1 MKSAV
6 PVPAGLHV
14 GVIMD
19 GNGRW
24 AMARGQPRFV
34 GHRVA
39 VQTDFEHVEGTL
51 LSCTPRS
58 AWIVSDDEDHV
69 VALPNLRLVQDI
81 G

>member
-1 MKSAV
+1 MRAAAR
-6 PVPAGLHV
+6 AGGDDDVSL
-14 GVIMD
+14 
-19 GNGRW
+19 
-24 AMARGQPRFV
+24 ARLRRFV